1 MKGSEMSD
9 PATKAAKAAS
19 LTSDEDFE
27 EVELDESGAS
37 PALEGVRAPDW
48 SVQVFKAERTVFE
61 LHRRWKQ
68 GRLVLDPGFQRDD
81 VWDSGRKVRLIESVL
96 AKVPLPAIYLSEER
110 ESRMLVVDGK
120 QRLTTL
126 FTFLDGG
133 FELRGLKLLP
143 QFDGMRFTALEELY
157 RRRIED
163 TPLTVFSIQ
172 PGSDEQVKY
181 HLFERLNQ
189 GGVPLYPQEIRNG
202 LYRGPGLDR
211 VEVLGRVGGLFRH
224 VAGEA
229 RRYTHKK
236 ADELVLR
243 CFAFLLR
250 PLDAYPGDMG
260 MFLNDALLQMNRMSS
275 QELDSL
281 QVRLERSLS
290 VCSEVFGKAA
300 FVRYEPEWGGWGSH
314 LNPAVMDAQ
323 VRGFDR
329 VASGSVPWSE
339 RRDAVVGAFIEL
351 HRRRPFLDSVLYA
364 TSVTSRVEY
373 RVGAWER
380 VLRDVAST

>member
-1 MKGSEMSD
+1 MSD
-9 PATKAAKAAS
+9 AATDAKAPR
-19 LTSDEDFE
+19 LTIEEDVE
-27 EVELDESGAS
+27 EVEFDKGGAP
-37 PALEGVRAPDW
+37 PALEDVRAPDW

-61 LHRRWKQ
+61 LHRQWKQ
-68 GRLVLDPGFQRDD
+68 RRLVLDPGFQRDD
-81 VWDSGRKVRLIESVL
+81 VWDAGRKVRLIESVL
-96 AKVPLPAIYLSEER
+96 AKIPLPAIYLSEER
-110 ESRMLVVDGK
+110 ESSLLVVDGK

-126 FTFLDGG
+126 FTFLDDG

-143 QFDGMRFTALEELY
+143 QFDGMRFTALEERY

-211 VEVLGRVGGLFRH
+211 VQVLGRVGGVFRR
-224 VAGEA
+224 VAGEG

-236 ADELVLR
+236 EDELVLR

-250 PLDAYPGDMG
+250 PLDTYPGDMG
-260 MFLNDALLQMNRMSS
+260 TFLNDALLQMNRMSS
-275 QELDSL
+275 QELDSI
-281 QVRLERSLS
+281 QARLERSLS
-290 VCSEVFGKAA
+290 MCSEVFRANV
-300 FVRYEPEWGGWGSH
+300 FVRYEPEWGGWGRH

-323 VRGFDR
+323 ICGFDR
-329 VASGSVPWSE
+329 VSSGSVPWSE
-339 RRDAVVGAFIEL
+339 RRDTVVDAFIEL
-351 HRRRPFLDSVLYA
+351 HRRRSFLESVLYA

-373 RVGAWER
+373 RIRAWER
-380 VLRDVAST
+380 VLRDVAGN